1 MRFAYENL
9 SADQFENL
17 VIVICSHLFGKS
29 VQPFSKGADGGRDGK
44 FVGTAEEF
52 PSKARPWAGI
62 TIIQAKHTNGFNK
75 NFAESDFFSKS
86 KKSTIIGKEVE
97 KIKKLR
103 SKNRL
108 NNYILFANRRLS
120 AIAEED
126 IHTYISRECDIPYGS
141 IALCGIEQLEHF
153 ISLYPEII
161 TEADLDPIDSPLI
174 VSSDDLSEVVQALD
188 KQLSELKNTPST
200 PPTIRTKYSDKNVI
214 NNMTSAYAVELL
226 KRYLKDTKQIQQFL
240 AAPEN
245 LELQKK
251 YESATEEFQLTII
264 SKRKDY
270 QTFDE
275 VMIYLSKLLI
285 DRDPVLRQNKRLT
298 RSMLF
303 YMYWNCDIG
312 ANNVEA

>member
-1 MRFAYENL
+1 
-9 SADQFENL
+9 
-17 VIVICSHLFGKS
+17 
-29 VQPFSKGADGGRDGK
+29 
-44 FVGTAEEF
+44 
-52 PSKARPWAGI
+52 
-62 TIIQAKHTNGFNK
+62 
-75 NFAESDFFSKS
+75 
-86 KKSTIIGKEVE
+86 
-97 KIKKLR
+97 
-103 SKNRL
+103 
-108 NNYILFANRRLS
+108 
-120 AIAEED
+120 
-126 IHTYISRECDIPYGS
+126 
-141 IALCGIEQLEHF
+141 
-153 ISLYPEII
+153 
-161 TEADLDPIDSPLI
+161 
-174 VSSDDLSEVVQALD
+174 
-188 KQLSELKNTPST
+188 
-200 PPTIRTKYSDKNVI
+200 
-214 NNMTSAYAVELL
+214 MTSAYAVELL